1 MSNSDLS
8 LLLTNFDDWERYA
21 SGKLGSPACPIKI
34 YVTAPCPVLH
44 GVWPQLNNEVF
55 SVRTNIQATL
65 VMSITRIITSPSITH
80 YHHIPFQQ
88 RKQRW
93 FPVPDKCLRST
104 LSTLTM
110 KQSSQM
116 QEQRTLQK
124 TEYWQGCDC
133 VRHRPGWSW
142 RLVWWLW
149 WQQDDIWTMNAV
161 NSRVLQFRN
170 QYSLTLRKGTEANVC
185 PEFYFF
191 PDCPFFSKILT
202 VSMENTC
209 KCK

>member
-1 MSNSDLS
+1 MIGKGPPLVSRAALHVPLKFMLRHLVQCSM
-8 LLLTNFDDWERYA
+8 E
-21 SGKLGSPACPIKI
+21 SGRRWTMKCL
-34 YVTAPCPVLH
+34 
-44 GVWPQLNNEVF
+44 VF
-55 SVRTNIQATL
+55 TVRTNIQATL

-110 KQSSQM
+110 KQSSQT
-116 QEQRTLQK
+116 QEQRILQK

-142 RLVWWLW
+142 RLVLWLW

-170 QYSLTLRKGTEANVC
+170 QYSLTFTVLRKGTEANVC

-191 PDCPFFSKILT
+191 PDCPFSLRF
-202 VSMENTC
+202 
-209 KCK
+209 

>member
-1 MSNSDLS
+1 MKAVVAAFNQEKALVGAFSVI
-8 LLLTNFDDWERYA
+8 TNLRMELFQA
-21 SGKLGSPACPIKI
+21 L
-34 YVTAPCPVLH
+34 
-44 GVWPQLNNEVF
+44 VF
-55 SVRTNIQATL
+55 TVRTNIQATL

-124 TEYWQGCDC
+124 TEYWQGCDF

-142 RLVWWLW
+142 RLVLWLW

-161 NSRVLQFRN
+161 NSRVLQFWHRC
-170 QYSLTLRKGTEANVC
+170 SSTLEKALRLR
-185 PEFYFF
+185 PRLPLF
-191 PDCPFFSKILT
+191 
-202 VSMENTC
+202 
-209 KCK
+209 